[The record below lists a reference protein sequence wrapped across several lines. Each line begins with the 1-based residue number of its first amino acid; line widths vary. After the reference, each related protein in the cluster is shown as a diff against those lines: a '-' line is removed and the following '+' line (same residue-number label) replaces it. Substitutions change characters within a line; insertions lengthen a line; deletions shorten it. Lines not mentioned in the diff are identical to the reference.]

1 MPTFSK
7 SGRQSIIDLTFAS
20 PELARNRV
28 WRVSDIYTHSDHA
41 LIITQTSP
49 RLAAPSS
56 RQTTYKAH
64 TLNTVYL
71 LAHMEN
77 VCVTLTQPIEIRSL
91 GAHQKQRVQKNGA
104 AFTEELGKMFD
115 EMVVKFTATKSN
127 DKKVVRH
134 VTQATIDSLHAMK

>member
-1 MPTFSK
+1 MKQKVQRSPTGMEQTPDAHPVSAPPKVTGPMFNFGSSEDEQATPK
-7 SGRQSIIDLTFAS
+7 RSREPTS
-20 PELARNRV
+20 PEEA
-28 WRVSDIYTHSDHA
+28 
-41 LIITQTSP
+41 
-49 RLAAPSS
+49 
-56 RQTTYKAH
+56 
-64 TLNTVYL
+64 
-71 LAHMEN
+71 
-77 VCVTLTQPIEIRSL
+77 SL